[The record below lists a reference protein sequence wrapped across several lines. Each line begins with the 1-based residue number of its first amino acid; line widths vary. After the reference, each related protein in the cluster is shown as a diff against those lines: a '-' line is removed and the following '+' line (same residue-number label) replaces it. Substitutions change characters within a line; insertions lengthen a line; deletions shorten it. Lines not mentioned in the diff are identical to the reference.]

1 MSRACSQQVLVAGRF
16 SATDPRTEVLL
27 WRTAVRE
34 TRSTRLRIRLRGPRW
49 RPRQQR
55 RETTTRPT
63 TTSTPPTP
71 SPGSGSTPTSWAAV
85 GPVNRAPPDPSS
97 KRRLAARAIRDLC
110 ERISSPTG
118 HSTTTPFDR
127 SSMLPS
133 LASHAVPPAVRR
145 ANTRRYG
152 AHRTNSPAPAHTRYN
167 ECRRHPPPDPL
178 RTASIYPQ
186 GLRCQAGRSL
196 TDASPA
202 PDPSDRSRLRDRRGW
217 CCGAPLSRRSGTPLL
232 ALAMRRSLPNPERPG

>member
-71 SPGSGSTPTSWAAV
+71 RPGLARRRPPGRLSARSTAHHLTRRQSAGSRRARSVICASEYHPLLGTPQ
-85 GPVNRAPPDPSS
+85 
-97 KRRLAARAIRDLC
+97 RR
-110 ERISSPTG
+110 
-118 HSTTTPFDR
+118 HST
-127 SSMLPS
+127 
-133 LASHAVPPAVRR
+133 VPRC
-145 ANTRRYG
+145 
-152 AHRTNSPAPAHTRYN
+152 
-167 ECRRHPPPDPL
+167 CRRS
-178 RTASIYPQ
+178 RAT
-186 GLRCQAGRSL
+186 
-196 TDASPA
+196 
-202 PDPSDRSRLRDRRGW
+202 RSR
-217 CCGAPLSRRSGTPLL
+217 RRSGAPILGGTALTARTPRRPRIL
-232 ALAMRRSLPNPERPG
+232 ATTNVGVIPRPTRSERHPSIRRGCVVKPAGR